1 MTRERHPWNRRHL
14 LAGGGAT
21 ALISAAARADAK
33 PIRGKPSRNIVLV
46 HGAFADGSC
55 WSEVIVR
62 LRAKGYNVSAVQCPL
77 TSLADDVKATRRV
90 LDRQTGPVILV
101 GHSWGGTVI
110 TEAGEAPNVEGLVY
124 VSALAPDAGEAVVD
138 LQKHGPASDGMKGA
152 RPDGDGFLWFDH
164 EAYAHG
170 MAADVPAARVGV
182 LAAVQKPIAAAAF
195 GEKLTA
201 AAWRHK
207 PSWFVTSEHD
217 RALAPQLQRWMVA
230 RMQAKAVSVPSSH
243 MSLISHA
250 DTVTSLIE
258 TAAREA

>member
-170 MAADVPAARVGV
+170 MAADVPRQGSVS
-182 LAAVQKPIAAAAF
+182 
-195 GEKLTA
+195 
-201 AAWRHK
+201 WRPYK
-207 PSWFVTSEHD
+207 SRSQPLRSVKSSPPPPGVTSPRGSSRPNTTGRWHRSCSD
-217 RALAPQLQRWMVA
+217 GWSRACRPKPFRFHRATCR
-230 RMQAKAVSVPSSH
+230 
-243 MSLISHA
+243 
-250 DTVTSLIE
+250 
-258 TAAREA
+258 